1 MKIYIATPVVG
12 SPNQRIYAD
21 KASANLRE
29 RGFDTYAPWE
39 MIIPHAWDYPN
50 NEWAQMVFARDIAEL
65 EACDWLVLLS
75 YGRESTAGA
84 NWEAGYAYGRGKQ
97 ILVVE
102 MTDTPMSLMVSN
114 GSWARVRGLDG
125 LSKYDFDAAP
135 FARTDTEQ
143 K

>member
-1 MKIYIATPVVG
+1 MKIYIATPVAG
-12 SPNQRIYAD
+12 SSEQRVNAD
-21 KASANLRE
+21 KALRILNY
-29 RGFDTYAPWE
+29 RGFKCYAPWH
-39 MIIPHAWDYPN
+39 MTIPRAWDYPN
-50 NEWAQMVFARDIAEL
+50 TEWAQMVFTRDIAEL
-65 EACDWLVLLS
+65 ETCDWLVLLS

-102 MTDTPMSLMVSN
+102 MTDKPMSLMVSN
-114 GSWARVRGLDG
+114 GSWARVKGLDG

-135 FARTDTEQ
+135 FMRTDTEQ